1 MSEIENEEVEP
12 LEEPEPESE
21 PDEDEAL
28 EEEAPAAE
36 PSPEDAGPQA
46 EPPQDEDRVKLAK
59 SLSTRYD
66 SYKKSMIDRLGDE
79 APEWMVCPLCTSS
92 MAPGFVNVN
101 DFGRVPDDIRANVD
115 TYFGLKRETEYESA
129 PGVTVCTD
137 CGGLGKV
144 STGSRVAEHMTITC
158 PTCKGYGYTPPP
170 GAHLTGNGV
179 AHTPEEHVAAALGD
193 LDQPERDMWNEPRIL
208 PDGTLN
214 DNYMKMP
221 QGKTV
226 HPVYGVTANLSAEEL
241 ALG

>member
-12 LEEPEPESE
+12 LKEPEPESE

-28 EEEAPAAE
+28 EDEAPAAE

-92 MAPGFVNVN
+92 MAPGFVNVH
-101 DFGRVPDDIRANVD
+101 DFGKVPDDIRANVD
-115 TYFGLKRETEYESA
+115 TYFGLQRETEYEQD
-129 PGVTVCTD
+129 PDT
-137 CGGLGKV
+137 
-144 STGSRVAEHMTITC
+144 RTC
-158 PTCKGYGYTPPP
+158 PTCKGKRLLKTGATSGDYITHKCKGCNGYGYVPPP
-170 GAHLTGNGV
+170 TSGGNGLTH
-179 AHTPEEHVAAALGD
+179 AGSPEEAVSAALSD
-193 LDQPERDMWNEPRIL
+193 LDEPDRDMWNEPRIL
-208 PDGTLN
+208 PDGSPN
-214 DNYMKMP
+214 ENYMRMP
-221 QGKTV
+221 QGKKV